1 VSLEQGTFEAD
12 LDPDPFV
19 QFERWFADAQ
29 ARGLPQA
36 EAMVL
41 ATASAGGQPS
51 ARMVLLK
58 GWGREGFVFYTGY
71 ESRKGD
77 ELADNPQAALLF
89 FWQPLGRQVR
99 VEGRVAKVARE
110 ESERYF
116 QTRPL
121 GSQLAAAVSRQSR
134 PVDSRAEL
142 ERAYAELAG
151 AAGAGPLGLPAHWGG
166 YRLRPDSFEFWEHRD
181 NRLHDRLRYER
192 SGAAWSRVRLQ
203 P

>member
-1 VSLEQGTFEAD
+1 MSFEED
-12 LDPDPFV
+12 LDPDPSV

-29 ARGLPQA
+29 ARGVPQA

-41 ATASAGGQPS
+41 ATADSEGRPS

-58 GWGREGFVFYTGY
+58 GWGPEGLVFFSGY
-71 ESRKGD
+71 DSRKGA
-77 ELADNPQAALLF
+77 EVEANPRAALLF

-99 VEGRVAKVARE
+99 IEGTVEKATRA

-121 GSQLAAAVSRQSR
+121 GSQLAAAVSQQSR
-134 PVDSRAEL
+134 PIGSRGEL
-142 ERAYAELAG
+142 EAAYAALA
-151 AAGAGPLGLPAHWGG
+151 AEAGEGPLPLPEQWGG
-166 YRLRPDSFEFWEHRD
+166 YRLHPDAFEFWEHRD

-192 SGAAWSRVRLQ
+192 SGANWSRVRLQ

>member
-1 VSLEQGTFEAD
+1 VSFEED
-12 LDPDPFV
+12 LDPDPSV

-29 ARGLPQA
+29 ARGVPQA

-41 ATASAGGQPS
+41 ATADSQGRPS

-58 GWGREGFVFYTGY
+58 GWGPEGLVFFSGY
-71 ESRKGD
+71 DSRKGA
-77 ELADNPQAALLF
+77 ELEANPRAALLF
-89 FWQPLGRQVR
+89 FWQPRGRQVR
-99 VEGRVAKVARE
+99 VEGTVAKATRA

-134 PVDSRAEL
+134 PIGARAEL
-142 ERAYAELAG
+142 EAAYAKLAA
-151 AAGAGPLGLPAHWGG
+151 AAGEGPLPLPEQWGG
-166 YRLRPDSFEFWEHRD
+166 YRLHPDAFEFWEHRD

-192 SGAAWSRVRLQ
+192 SGRAWSRVRLQ

>member
-1 VSLEQGTFEAD
+1 MSFEED
-12 LDPDPFV
+12 LDPDPSV

-29 ARGLPQA
+29 ARGVPQA

-41 ATASAGGQPS
+41 ATADSQGRPS
-51 ARMVLLK
+51 A
-58 GWGREGFVFYTGY
+58 
-71 ESRKGD
+71 
-77 ELADNPQAALLF
+77 
-89 FWQPLGRQVR
+89 RQVR
-99 VEGRVAKVARE
+99 VEGTVAKATRA

-134 PVDSRAEL
+134 PIGSRAEL
-142 ERAYAELAG
+142 EAAYATLAA
-151 AAGAGPLGLPAHWGG
+151 AAGEGPLPLPEQWGG
-166 YRLRPDSFEFWEHRD
+166 YRLHPDAFEFWEHRD

-192 SGAAWSRVRLQ
+192 SGRAWSRVRLQ

>member
-1 VSLEQGTFEAD
+1 MSFEED
-12 LDPDPFV
+12 LDPDPSV

-29 ARGLPQA
+29 ARGVPQA

-41 ATASAGGQPS
+41 ATADSEGRPS

-58 GWGREGFVFYTGY
+58 GWGPEGLVFFSGY
-71 ESRKGD
+71 DSRKGA
-77 ELADNPQAALLF
+77 EVEANPRAALLF

-99 VEGRVAKVARE
+99 IEGTVEKATRA

-134 PVDSRAEL
+134 PIGSRGEL
-142 ERAYAELAG
+142 EAAYAALA
-151 AAGAGPLGLPAHWGG
+151 AEAGEGPLPLPEQWGG
-166 YRLRPDSFEFWEHRD
+166 YRLHPDAFEFWEHRD

-192 SGAAWSRVRLQ
+192 SGANWSRVRLQ